1 MVRVRWGPE
10 GSDVWG
16 RLLAG
21 PGPTRTLLGLGIAAS
36 GVGAAAIIG
45 VTADIA
51 DSQIRPGMALVV
63 LAAALVGGLWP
74 ALAATIGGFAVYE
87 LEFVDREGGFWLSG
101 GEILVLVTFLAVAIV
116 VANLEAAGAAAGG
129 GRKRLAFL
137 AEANDLLS
145 SSLDLDR
152 TLGAVARLAVPG
164 LADWCAIHT
173 FNPDGTEL
181 RVEVAHADPE
191 MMEEVRDLAQR
202 YPPDL
207 ADRTSPLTRVLST
220 GQPVFIPRVTDE
232 LLRGA
237 ARDEEHLRRIR
248 ALGLRSAIIV
258 PLQARGRVVGA
269 MTMAT
274 AGSRR
279 RYRRADVAFME
290 QLARSAATA
299 MENARLYRES
309 TAVAQTLQRSLLPA
323 DLPDIPGV
331 EVAARYRAATEG
343 TLVGGDFY
351 DLFETGR
358 GDWVTVVGDVC
369 GKGAEAAALTGLVR
383 HTIRAVSVREQ
394 SPSRV
399 LRQVNRQILRGRVDR
414 FCTAMV
420 GRIRPNEERVRF
432 TVSCAG
438 HPAPLVYRPGRTVES
453 TDCEGTLL
461 GVFGDPELVDRSIE
475 LNPGDTVVLY
485 TDGVVERFE
494 RAGRGGDAH
503 LVSLL
508 WESQGEDAQG
518 IADRIYRDAAMSGSE
533 VAKDDLAVVVL
544 RVRPHG
550 SGAEAT

>member
-1 MVRVRWGPE
+1 
-10 GSDVWG
+10 
-16 RLLAG
+16 
-21 PGPTRTLLGLGIAAS
+21 
-36 GVGAAAIIG
+36 
-45 VTADIA
+45 
-51 DSQIRPGMALVV
+51 MALAI

-74 ALAATIGGFAVYE
+74 ALAATTGAFFVYVI
-87 LEFVDREGGFWLSG
+87 EFVGPAGGVRLGS
-101 GEILVLVTFLAVAIV
+101 EQILVLVAFLAVALV
-116 VANLEAAGAAAGG
+116 VAYLEAASAAAGE

-181 RVEVAHADPE
+181 RFEVAHADPE
-191 MMEEVRDLAQR
+191 KTEEVRDLAHR

-232 LLRGA
+232 LLGGA

-248 ALGLRSAIIV
+248 SLGLRSAIVV

-274 AGSRR
+274 AESRR
-279 RYRRADVAFME
+279 RYRRADVAFVE

-351 DLFETGR
+351 DLFETGQ

-394 SPSRV
+394 APSRV

-420 GRIRPNEERVRF
+420 GRIRPNEESIRF

-461 GVFGDPELVDRSIE
+461 GVFGDPELVDRSLE
-475 LNPGDTVVLY
+475 LYPGDTVVLY

-508 WESQGEDAQG
+508 WESEGEDAQG
-518 IADRIYRDAAMSGSE
+518 IADLIYRDAAMSGSE

-544 RVRPHG
+544 RVRPDG
-550 SGAEAT
+550 SGTEAT

>member
-1 MVRVRWGPE
+1 MRRPLGPE

-16 RLLAG
+16 RLLGG
-21 PGPTRTLLGLGIAAS
+21 PGWTRALVGLGIAVV
-36 GVGAAAIIG
+36 GVGTAAIIG
-45 VTADIA
+45 LATETS
-51 DSQIRPGMALVV
+51 DSSIRPGMAIVV

-74 ALAATIGGFAVYE
+74 GLLATAGGFAVYE
-87 LEFVDREGGFWLSG
+87 FEFVERAGGAGLSG
-101 GEILVLVTFLAVAIV
+101 AELLVLVAFVAVAFV
-116 VANLEAAGAAAGG
+116 VAYLEAAGWAAGE

-173 FNPDGTEL
+173 FNPDGTDL
-181 RVEVAHADPE
+181 KVEVAHADPE
-191 MMEEVRDLAQR
+191 KTEEVRDLAQR

-207 ADRTSPLTRVLST
+207 SDRTNPLTRVLGT
-220 GQPVFIPRVTDE
+220 GQPVFIPRVTGE
-232 LLRGA
+232 LLLDA
-237 ARDEEHLRRIR
+237 ARDEDHLRRIR
-248 ALGLRSAIIV
+248 DLGLRSAILV

-274 AGSRR
+274 AESRR

-331 EVAARYRAATEG
+331 EVAARYRAAAEG

-394 SPSRV
+394 TPSRV
-399 LRQVNRQILRGRVDR
+399 LRQVNRQILRGHADR

-420 GRIRPNEERVRF
+420 GRIRPNDDSLRF

-475 LNPGDTVVLY
+475 LYPGDSVVLY

-508 WESQGEDAQG
+508 WESEGDDARG
-518 IADRIYRDAAMSGSE
+518 IADRIYRDAAMSGPE
-533 VAKDDLAVVVL
+533 VARDDLAVMVF
-544 RVRPHG
+544 RVRPEG
-550 SGAEAT
+550 SGAETTS

>member
-1 MVRVRWGPE
+1 MRRGRGPE

-21 PGPTRTLLGLGIAAS
+21 PGPRRTLLGLGIAVA
-36 GVGAAAIIG
+36 GVAAAAIIG
-45 VTADIA
+45 ITTDTS
-51 DSQIRPGMALVV
+51 DSRIRPGMAMVV

-74 ALAATIGGFAVYE
+74 ALLATAGGFTVYE
-87 LEFVDREGGFWLSG
+87 LEFVEQTGGVGLSSA
-101 GEILVLVTFLAVAIV
+101 EVVVLVAFLAVAVV
-116 VANLEAAGAAAGG
+116 VAYLEAAGGAAGE

-181 RVEVAHADPE
+181 RYEVAHADPQKT
-191 MMEEVRDLAQR
+191 EEVRNLAHR

-207 ADRTSPLTRVLST
+207 TDRTSPLTRVLAT
-220 GQPVFIPRVTDE
+220 GQPVFIPRVTGE

-237 ARDEEHLRRIR
+237 ARDEEHLGLIR
-248 ALGLRSAIIV
+248 ALGLRSGIIA

-269 MTMAT
+269 LTMAT
-274 AGSRR
+274 AESRR
-279 RYRRADVAFME
+279 RYRRADVAFVE

-331 EVAARYRAATEG
+331 EVAARYRAAAEG

-351 DLFETGR
+351 DLFETGQ

-394 SPSRV
+394 TPSRV
-399 LRQVNRQILRGRVDR
+399 LRQVNRQILRGRADR

-420 GRIRPNEERVRF
+420 GRIRPNEGCMRL

-475 LNPGDTVVLY
+475 LYPGDTVVLY

-508 WESQGEDAQG
+508 WESEWEDARG

-533 VAKDDLAVVVL
+533 AAKDDLAVLVI
-544 RVRPHG
+544 RVSPKP
-550 SGAEAT
+550 GAEEAT